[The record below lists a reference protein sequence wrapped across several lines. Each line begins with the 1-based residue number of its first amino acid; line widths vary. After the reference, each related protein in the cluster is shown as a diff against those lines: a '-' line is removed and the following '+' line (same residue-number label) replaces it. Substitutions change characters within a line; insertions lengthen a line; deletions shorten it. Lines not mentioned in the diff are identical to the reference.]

1 METHLLTSCWTSLAT
16 SGFDS
21 TAEVKSKMC
30 FTRERNKQNSP
41 FVCPFCIVFTLS
53 SFIKKCSFNNSRG
66 HFGPVSI
73 RGYFTSWAW
82 EMFSFF
88 PSFPIFLSFSSRNTE
103 TRKVV
108 VAPCLDPACGL
119 QPPSAL
125 GRCGYWQMGRR
136 EKSQYYTSSCSNF
149 SPLPLKWCSRRRKL
163 EAELVMNKVNRPL
176 DPILPAITL
185 KPLLLLRRQ
194 EKPSVVGA
202 SLLD

>member
-1 METHLLTSCWTSLAT
+1 MTVNTELPL
-16 SGFDS
+16 
-21 TAEVKSKMC
+21 C
-30 FTRERNKQNSP
+30 F
-41 FVCPFCIVFTLS
+41 VWPFCIVFSLS
-53 SFIKKCSFNNSRG
+53 SFIKKWFCYKSRSHFNSISSR
-66 HFGPVSI
+66 V
-73 RGYFTSWAW
+73 YFSRAW
-82 EMFSFF
+82 EMFSLFF
-88 PSFPIFLSFSSRNTE
+88 PLLFFLSFSSRHTE
-103 TRKVV
+103 MRKVV

-149 SPLPLKWCSRRRKL
+149 SPLPLKWCGRRCRHRRKL
-163 EAELVMNKVNRPL
+163 EAELVMTKVNRPL

-185 KPLLLLRRQ
+185 QWLSLLRRE